1 MEYYWALL
9 GIEPTCD
16 VKAIKKAYAK
26 KSKEFHPSEHPE
38 EYERIKFAY
47 QMALSYAKREAGVTR
62 SRMEKALEFEHGLQD
77 VLQEK
82 KQEEYPE
89 LPKGEEYPKPPEAE
103 AIPSFEEPVQ
113 EKHLPEAETAQQLN
127 FHTGR
132 FQQDHYWEEEL
143 KDRSND
149 FQTLHFDVKAGG
161 SLEENENSFQK
172 IIEDIRKDK
181 NLNWCQIHFM
191 ELFFQQVISFHADRI
206 AHSVYW
212 KALCE
217 RVKAEYLQERK
228 LYPDSKNSVFFP
240 NPHVTEHLL
249 RVLPMFQELD
259 YRAWDVLE
267 GYLLP
272 RETERSKPEWQPV
285 VDHFRRVRA
294 YQLPGQQYAKEK
306 YVSLAEAKRRIF
318 AWRTPTKKDNSRTW
332 RIGVWTVAIMIGL
345 MVFAGSL
352 QDAHKHRNEPHQ
364 QVNPSDYPTGNQ
376 LIEEYNQQWLDTQQ
390 YDQSPVLNVYTY
402 DGKPYIITD
411 TEDVYLLPVN
421 TDGENGSVGERISEE
436 DFLAEHP
443 DAEESLHQKLDALR
457 AQKQRS
463 AP

>member
-38 EYERIKFAY
+38 EYERIKTAY
-47 QMALSYAKREAGVTR
+47 QMALAYAKRE
-62 SRMEKALEFEHGLQD
+62 S
-77 VLQEK
+77 
-82 KQEEYPE
+82 
-89 LPKGEEYPKPPEAE
+89 PKPPEAE
-103 AIPSFEEPVQ
+103 EYPKPSEAEEYPSFDEPVQ

-143 KDRSND
+143 KNRSND
-149 FQTLHFDVKAGG
+149 FQTLHFDVEAGG
-161 SLEENENSFQK
+161 SLEENENSFRK

-217 RVKAEYLQERK
+217 RVKTEYLQERSQ
-228 LYPDSKNSVFFP
+228 YPDSKGSLFFP

-259 YRAWDVLE
+259 YRVWDVLE

-272 RETERSKPEWQPV
+272 RETERSKPEWLPV

-332 RIGVWTVAIMIGL
+332 RIGVWTVAIMIAL
-345 MVFAGSL
+345 MVFTSSL
-352 QDAHKHRNEPHQ
+352 QDAHKHRNGPHQ

-376 LIEEYNQQWLDTQQ
+376 IIEEYNQQWLDTQQ
-390 YDQSPVLNVYTY
+390 HDQIPVLNVYTY

-421 TDGENGSVGERISEE
+421 TDGENGSIGEGISEA

-443 DAEESLHQKLDALR
+443 DAEESLHKKLDELR
-457 AQKQRS
+457 LQKQRS

>member
-9 GIEPTCD
+9 GIKPTCD

-26 KSKEFHPSEHPE
+26 KAKEFHPSEHPE
-38 EYERIKFAY
+38 EYERIKSAY
-47 QMALSYAKREAGVTR
+47 QMALADAKRE
-62 SRMEKALEFEHGLQD
+62 SS
-77 VLQEK
+77 
-82 KQEEYPE
+82 
-89 LPKGEEYPKPPEAE
+89 KPPEAE
-103 AIPSFEEPVQ
+103 EIPSFEEPVE

-149 FQTLHFDVKAGG
+149 FQTLHFDVEAGG

-172 IIEDIRKDK
+172 ILEDIRKDK

-217 RVKAEYLQERK
+217 RVKTDYLQERSQ
-228 LYPDSKNSVFFP
+228 YPDSKGSLFFP

-259 YRAWDVLE
+259 YRTWDVLE

-306 YVSLAEAKRRIF
+306 YVSLAEAKRRVF
-318 AWRTPTKKDNSRTW
+318 TWRTSTKKDNSRTW
-332 RIGVWTVAIMIGL
+332 RIGAWTVAIMIAL
-345 MVFAGSL
+345 MVFTSTL

-364 QVNPSDYPTGNQ
+364 QVNPTVNQ
-376 LIEEYNQQWLDTQQ
+376 YIEEYNQQWLDTQQ
-390 YDQSPVLNVYTY
+390 QDQIPVLNVYTY

-421 TDGENGSVGERISEE
+421 TDGENGSIGEGISEE

-443 DAEESLHQKLDALR
+443 DAEESLHKKLEELR
-457 AQKQRS
+457 LQKQRS

>member
-26 KSKEFHPSEHPE
+26 KAKEFHPAEHPE
-38 EYERIKFAY
+38 EYKRIKTAY
-47 QMALSYAKREAGVTR
+47 QMALADAKRNAGVTR
-62 SRMEKALEFEHGLQD
+62 SRMEKTLEFEHGLQD

-82 KQEEYPE
+82 KQEEYP
-89 LPKGEEYPKPPEAE
+89 KPPEAE
-103 AIPSFEEPVQ
+103 EIPSFEEPVQ

-149 FQTLHFDVKAGG
+149 FQTLHFDVEAGG

-172 IIEDIRKDK
+172 ILEDIRKDK
-181 NLNWCQIHFM
+181 NLNWCQIHYM
-191 ELFFQQVISFHADRI
+191 ELFLCQVFDFHQKGTV
-206 AHSVYW
+206 HSVYW

-217 RVKAEYLQERK
+217 RVKAEYMQERG

-240 NPHVTEHLL
+240 NPNVSEHLL
-249 RVLPMFQELD
+249 LVLPLFNELD
-259 YRAWDVLE
+259 YRVWDVLE
-267 GYLLP
+267 RYLLP
-272 RETERSKPEWQPV
+272 SAHERKKPKWQPV

-306 YVSLAEAKRRIF
+306 YVSPAEAKRRIF
-318 AWRTPTKKDNSRTW
+318 AWRTPTKRDNSRTW

-352 QDAHKHRNEPHQ
+352 QDAHRHRNEPHQ

-390 YDQSPVLNVYTY
+390 PDQIPVLNVYTY

-421 TDGENGSVGERISEE
+421 TDGENGSIGECISEE

-443 DAEESLHQKLDALR
+443 DAEESLHKKLEELR
-457 AQKQRS
+457 LQKQRS

>member
-9 GIEPTCD
+9 GIKPTCD

-26 KSKEFHPSEHPE
+26 KAKEFHPSEHPE
-38 EYERIKFAY
+38 EYERIKSAY
-47 QMALSYAKREAGVTR
+47 QMALADAKRE
-62 SRMEKALEFEHGLQD
+62 SFKP
-77 VLQEK
+77 
-82 KQEEYPE
+82 PE
-89 LPKGEEYPKPPEAE
+89 VEEYPKPPEAE

-149 FQTLHFDVKAGG
+149 FQTLHFDVEAGG

-172 IIEDIRKDK
+172 ILEDIRKDK

-217 RVKAEYLQERK
+217 RVKTDYLQERSQ
-228 LYPDSKNSVFFP
+228 YPDSKNSVFFP

-259 YRAWDVLE
+259 YRTWDVLE

-272 RETERSKPEWQPV
+272 RKTERSKPEWQPV

-294 YQLPGQQYAKEK
+294 YQLPGHHYTKEY
-306 YVSLAEAKRRIF
+306 YVSLRKAKGELFPWSPQKKTSFYQNWKTGAMAVVFTFVVLIF
-318 AWRTPTKKDNSRTW
+318 LSSMQKYNQRKDT
-332 RIGVWTVAIMIGL
+332 
-345 MVFAGSL
+345 
-352 QDAHKHRNEPHQ
+352 Q
-364 QVNPSDYPTGNQ
+364 QQANPSDYTTVNQ
-376 LIEEYNQQWLDTQQ
+376 YIEEYNQQWLDTQQ
-390 YDQSPVLNVYTY
+390 QDQIPVLNVYTY

-421 TDGENGSVGERISEE
+421 TDGENGSIGEGISEE

-443 DAEESLHQKLDALR
+443 DAEESLHKKLEELR
-457 AQKQRS
+457 LQKQRS

>member
-9 GIEPTCD
+9 GIKPTCD

-26 KSKEFHPSEHPE
+26 KAKEFHPSEHPE
-38 EYERIKFAY
+38 EYERIKSAY
-47 QMALSYAKREAGVTR
+47 QMALADAKRE
-62 SRMEKALEFEHGLQD
+62 SFKP
-77 VLQEK
+77 
-82 KQEEYPE
+82 PE
-89 LPKGEEYPKPPEAE
+89 VEEYPKPPEAE

-172 IIEDIRKDK
+172 ILEDIRKDK

-217 RVKAEYLQERK
+217 RVKTDYLQERSQ
-228 LYPDSKNSVFFP
+228 YPDSKNSVFFP

-272 RETERSKPEWQPV
+272 RKTERSKPEWQPV

-306 YVSLAEAKRRIF
+306 YVSPAEAKRRIF

-332 RIGVWTVAIMIGL
+332 RIGAWTVAIMIAL
-345 MVFAGSL
+345 MVFTSSL
-352 QDAHKHRNEPHQ
+352 QDAHKHRNEPH
-364 QVNPSDYPTGNQ
+364 PDYSTGNQ
-376 LIEEYNQQWLDTQQ
+376 IIEEYNQQWLDTQQ
-390 YDQSPVLNVYTY
+390 HDQIPVLNVYTY

-421 TDGENGSVGERISEE
+421 TDGENGSIGEGISEE

-443 DAEESLHQKLDALR
+443 DAEESLHKKLEELR
-457 AQKQRS
+457 LQKQRS

>member
-9 GIEPTCD
+9 GIKPTCD

-26 KSKEFHPSEHPE
+26 KAKEFHPSEHPE
-38 EYERIKFAY
+38 EYERIKSAY
-47 QMALSYAKREAGVTR
+47 QMALADAKRE
-62 SRMEKALEFEHGLQD
+62 SFKP
-77 VLQEK
+77 
-82 KQEEYPE
+82 PE
-89 LPKGEEYPKPPEAE
+89 VEEYPKPPEAE

-172 IIEDIRKDK
+172 ILEDIRKDK

-217 RVKAEYLQERK
+217 RVKTDYLQERSQ
-228 LYPDSKNSVFFP
+228 YPDSKNSVFFP

-272 RETERSKPEWQPV
+272 RKTERSKPEWQPV

-306 YVSLAEAKRRIF
+306 YVSPAEAKRRIF
-318 AWRTPTKKDNSRTW
+318 TWRTSTKKDNSRTW
-332 RIGVWTVAIMIGL
+332 RAGAWTVAIMIAL
-345 MVFAGSL
+345 MVFTSTL

-364 QVNPSDYPTGNQ
+364 QVNPTVNQ
-376 LIEEYNQQWLDTQQ
+376 YIEEYNQQWLDTQQ
-390 YDQSPVLNVYTY
+390 QDQIPVLNVYTY

-421 TDGENGSVGERISEE
+421 TDGENGSIGEGISEE

-443 DAEESLHQKLDALR
+443 DAEESLHKKLEELR
-457 AQKQRS
+457 LQKQRS

>member
-9 GIEPTCD
+9 GIKPTCD

-26 KSKEFHPSEHPE
+26 KAKEFHPSEHPE
-38 EYERIKFAY
+38 EYERIKSAY
-47 QMALSYAKREAGVTR
+47 QMALADAKRE
-62 SRMEKALEFEHGLQD
+62 SS
-77 VLQEK
+77 
-82 KQEEYPE
+82 
-89 LPKGEEYPKPPEAE
+89 KPPEAE
-103 AIPSFEEPVQ
+103 EIPSFEEPVE

-149 FQTLHFDVKAGG
+149 FQTLHFDVEAGG

-172 IIEDIRKDK
+172 ILEDIRKDK

-217 RVKAEYLQERK
+217 RVKTDYLKERSQ
-228 LYPDSKNSVFFP
+228 YPDSKGSLFFP

-259 YRAWDVLE
+259 YRTWDVLE

-272 RETERSKPEWQPV
+272 RKTERSKPEWQPV

-306 YVSLAEAKRRIF
+306 YVSPAEAKRRIF
-318 AWRTPTKKDNSRTW
+318 TWRTSTKKDNSRTW
-332 RIGVWTVAIMIGL
+332 RVGAWTVAIMIAL
-345 MVFAGSL
+345 MVFTSTL

-364 QVNPSDYPTGNQ
+364 QVNPTVNQ
-376 LIEEYNQQWLDTQQ
+376 YIEEYNQQWLDTQQ
-390 YDQSPVLNVYTY
+390 QDQIPVLNVYTY

-421 TDGENGSVGERISEE
+421 TDGENGSIGEGISEE

-443 DAEESLHQKLDALR
+443 DAEESLHKKLEELR
-457 AQKQRS
+457 LQKQRS

>member
-9 GIEPTCD
+9 GIKPTCD

-26 KSKEFHPSEHPE
+26 KAKEFHPSEHPE
-38 EYERIKFAY
+38 EYERIKSAY
-47 QMALSYAKREAGVTR
+47 QMALADAKRE
-62 SRMEKALEFEHGLQD
+62 SS
-77 VLQEK
+77 
-82 KQEEYPE
+82 
-89 LPKGEEYPKPPEAE
+89 KPPEAE
-103 AIPSFEEPVQ
+103 EIPSFEEPAQ

-149 FQTLHFDVKAGG
+149 FQTLHFDVEAGG

-172 IIEDIRKDK
+172 ILEDIRKDK

-217 RVKAEYLQERK
+217 RVKTDYLQERSQ
-228 LYPDSKNSVFFP
+228 YPDSKGSLFFP

-259 YRAWDVLE
+259 YRTWDVLE

-272 RETERSKPEWQPV
+272 RETERIKPEWQPV

-306 YVSLAEAKRRIF
+306 YVSLAEAKRRVF
-318 AWRTPTKKDNSRTW
+318 TWRTSTKKDNSRTW
-332 RIGVWTVAIMIGL
+332 RIGAWTVAIMIAL
-345 MVFAGSL
+345 MVFTSTL

-364 QVNPSDYPTGNQ
+364 QVNPTGNQ

-390 YDQSPVLNVYTY
+390 PDQIPVLNVYTY

-421 TDGENGSVGERISEE
+421 TDGENGSIGECISEE

-443 DAEESLHQKLDALR
+443 DAEESLHKKLEELR
-457 AQKQRS
+457 LQKQRS